1 MPLFTWNATYEL
13 GLPAMDRQ
21 HQLLVQAI
29 NDLHEAM
36 QSGKDRDAVIATILQ
51 LISYTKVHFES
62 EEQFLTSKGYPEFPD
77 HRMEHHAFVKRVLDF
92 HNAYLD
98 GRVVLSAEV
107 MQFLKDWLASHIL
120 INDRK
125 YATWMKQRGLTGIA
139 DE

>member
-1 MPLFTWNATYEL
+1 MPLFTWSSAYEL
-13 GLPAMDRQ
+13 GIPAMDRQ
-21 HQLLVQAI
+21 HLTLVDAI

-36 QSGKDRDAVIATILQ
+36 SSGKDREAVRRTINA

-62 EEQFLTSKGYPEFPD
+62 EEQLLTAKGYPTFAD

-92 HNAYLD
+92 HNQYMD

-120 INDRK
+120 VEDRK
-125 YATWMKQRGLTGIA
+125 YATWMKTQGLAG
-139 DE
+139 

>member
-1 MPLFTWNATYEL
+1 MSLFIWSQTYEL
-13 GLPAMDRQ
+13 GIPAMDRQ

-36 QSGKDRDAVIATILQ
+36 QAGQDRDAVVQTVLQ

-62 EEQFLTSKGYPEFPD
+62 EEHLLTAKGYPEFPD

-92 HNAYLD
+92 HNAFLD

-107 MQFLKDWLASHIL
+107 MQFMKEWLAGHIL
-120 INDRK
+120 VNDRK
-125 YATWMKQRGLTGIA
+125 YANWMKERGFR
-139 DE
+139 